1 MWELLSPT
9 WAESSM
15 EGSRRGSWIPKPAR
29 IVCEPWAMTTVRASR
44 AILMRMRQG
53 EERGAL
59 QVGIER
65 KRECVV
71 EPRHCYPLPR
81 REKKCGGWCG
91 RRRAPERKEA
101 GVGNQ
106 EVGGPFPLPQLLQ
119 LPTVLPSLDI
129 LPSPPFPMSA
139 APSSSGRSKR
149 LQLSEEEAS
158 DDLDGEL
165 AEARAKAAA
174 KASLARLQAARKGH
188 SQESV
193 TQPRNLEEDDAE
205 SGWVDVRSVS
215 TGQADADDAEEERLR
230 RQNNGGEGSSSLSEH
245 HAPVRIRPP
254 RLPATRGPIPPRSAH
269 PPITSCSS
277 VSDYEK
283 LNHIEEGT
291 YGVVFRARHKVTGE
305 IVALKKLKMDR
316 ETNGFPITSLREIR
330 TLMMAQHENVV
341 RVKEVVV
348 GETLTQ

>member
-1 MWELLSPT
+1 
-9 WAESSM
+9 
-15 EGSRRGSWIPKPAR
+15 
-29 IVCEPWAMTTVRASR
+29 
-44 AILMRMRQG
+44 
-53 EERGAL
+53 
-59 QVGIER
+59 
-65 KRECVV
+65 
-71 EPRHCYPLPR
+71 
-81 REKKCGGWCG
+81 
-91 RRRAPERKEA
+91 
-101 GVGNQ
+101 
-106 EVGGPFPLPQLLQ
+106 
-119 LPTVLPSLDI
+119 
-129 LPSPPFPMSA
+129 MSA
-139 APSSSGRSKR
+139 ASSSSGRSKR
-149 LQLSEEEAS
+149 PRLSEEEAS

-188 SQESV
+188 SQKRLSRS
-193 TQPRNLEEDDAE
+193 PRHEEDDDE
-205 SGWVDVRSVS
+205 SGRAEPKDKLI
-215 TGQADADDAEEERLR
+215 GQADEDESEQERLR
-230 RQNNGGEGSSSLSEH
+230 RQGNGEEGSSRLSEH

-254 RLPATRGPIPPRSAH
+254 RPPATRGPIPPRSAH
-269 PPITSCSS
+269 PPITSCSL

-348 GETLTQ
+348 GETLTQSVPAGN